1 MTLEEELL
9 KHLKSDCDDIRTEMK
24 DMIDFVEKGNF
35 REAIICMNAIEQTAR
50 NMPSWIDDYK
60 EEKGA

>member
-9 KHLKSDCDDIRTEMK
+9 KHLKSDCDDIRTEMN
-24 DMIDFVEKGNF
+24 DMIDFVKKGNF

-50 NMPSWIDDYK
+50 NMPAWIDEYK
-60 EEKGA
+60 EEKEA